1 MAVLRGV
8 FAHRDISILYNPV
21 PRTLSPGTPTIS
33 QNPVVNTEVNVV
45 DDDSLQVSSEDITPI
60 LYVGASTRALTN
72 LLVTHPTTPVRTCFR
87 TPREPY
93 SDDTILFLFTARS
106 MDMTLQ
112 RDRRPFSRQKRTN
125 S

>member
-1 MAVLRGV
+1 VAVLRGV

-21 PRTLSPGTPTIS
+21 PRTLSPETPTIS

-72 LLVTHPTTPVRTCFR
+72 LLVTHPTTPVRTSFP
-87 TPREPY
+87 PRESY
-93 SDDTILFLFTARS
+93 SGDTILFLFTSRS

-112 RDRRPFSRQKRTN
+112 RDRRPFSLQKRTN